1 MKREIL
7 WCETPSSCSLHPESR
22 GSAGSFTLEVK
33 ERSEFWSCHQL
44 MLLNVVFIAGFL
56 GLCFPT
62 GSLMVFRQCLGRCC
76 FPGNSES
83 EPVDDTEPE
92 GLSPAL
98 LSICQKDLAF
108 ACSHILNMQFFLI
121 QFLQRKYS
129 FFFFSSSSPK
139 PSTKMVSKIL
149 SS

>member
-1 MKREIL
+1 MKLPLVPFTLRAR
-7 WCETPSSCSLHPESR
+7 C
-22 GSAGSFTLEVK
+22 SAGSFSLEVR

-44 MLLNVVFIAGFL
+44 MLLNMLFIAAFL

-62 GSLMVFRQCLGRCC
+62 GSLMVFRQCLGRYF
-76 FPGNSES
+76 FPGNSGS
-83 EPVDDTEPE
+83 EPVDGPEPE

-98 LSICQKDLAF
+98 LSIRQKDLAF
-108 ACSHILNMQFFLI
+108 ACSHIVNIQFLLI

-129 FFFFSSSSPK
+129 IFFFSSSLK